1 MVHGIISARLETLDA
16 LKFRKK
22 PCTGVGQMYRKVTQL
37 KFEDFVFPYGELDPE
52 NEWVKLANLVPWD
65 VAEREY
71 AKQFVDNGH
80 PAHPA
85 RIALGSQI
93 IKQKLKCSDD
103 WVVRHVSE
111 NPYLQ
116 YFLGMKEYSSK
127 CPFGAST
134 MVEFRKRFPPEAIAA
149 ILEASIPKDESDDDH
164 DDPNGRK
171 PPENQN
177 GMKETKGDEASGK
190 AANKGTLIMD
200 ATCCPADIAFPQ
212 DFQLLNHARE
222 LLEKT
227 IRAIC
232 KEHEWR
238 MPRTRCQQARRDYLN
253 LSKSKKRTEKAIR
266 KCIRKQLG
274 YIKRDLGYIIGFIRD
289 KGAKLDQAVYDLLNV
304 LTTLYE
310 QQLFMYENRT
320 HSIPN
325 KIVNIRQ
332 HWVRPIVRGKAH
344 ARTEFGAKVHI
355 SMVDGYARIE
365 RISFEAFNEVGD
377 FFKAVE
383 GFKEHYG
390 HYPERVLVDKIYR
403 NRETI
408 AWCKERGIQIT
419 GPALGRP
426 PKDKEITK
434 EAKKQEYQDICDR
447 NIVEGEFGTGKR
459 AYGLNRIMAH
469 LPDTSFCVIGV
480 ALLCMNLAKRL
491 RSLCFDLLWYWLE
504 NQLSALSIQAAA

>member
-1 MVHGIISARLETLDA
+1 MVHGIISARLEDLNA

-22 PCTGVGQMYRKVTQL
+22 PCTGVGRMYRKVTQL
-37 KFEDFVFPYGELDPE
+37 RFEDFVFPYGELDPG

-93 IKQKLKCSDD
+93 IKQKL
-103 WVVRHVSE
+103 
-111 NPYLQ
+111 
-116 YFLGMKEYSSK
+116 
-127 CPFGAST
+127 
-134 MVEFRKRFPPEAIAA
+134 
-149 ILEASIPKDESDDDH
+149 SIPKDESDDDH

-491 RSLCFDLLWYWLE
+491 RSLCFHLLCYWFE
-504 NQLSALSIQAAA
+504 NQLSALAIQAVA

>member
-1 MVHGIISARLETLDA
+1 
-16 LKFRKK
+16 
-22 PCTGVGQMYRKVTQL
+22 MYRKVSQL
-37 KFEDFVFPYGELDPE
+37 KFEDFIFPYGELNPD
-52 NEWVKLANLVPWD
+52 NEWVKMANLIPWD
-65 VAEREY
+65 TVEREY

-80 PAHPA
+80 PAHSA
-85 RIALGSQI
+85 RIALGALI
-93 IKQKLKCSDD
+93 IKQKLKCSDE

-116 YFLGMKEYSSK
+116 YFLGMKEYGSS

-134 MVEFRKRFPPEAIAA
+134 MVEFRKRFPPESMAA
-149 ILEASIPKDESDDDH
+149 ILEASIPKEEKQEDYDDTD
-164 DDPNGRK
+164 GGQ
-171 PPENQN
+171 PPAEQN
-177 GMKETKGDEASGK
+177 GTDAKESEKPK
-190 AANKGTLIMD
+190 NKGTLIMD

-222 LLEKT
+222 ILEQT
-227 IRAIC
+227 IRDVC
-232 KEHEWR
+232 KEHGWR
-238 MPRTRCQQARRDYLN
+238 MPRTYCEKARQDYLN

-274 YIKRDLGYIIGFIRD
+274 YIRRDLGYIIGFIRD
-289 KGAKLDQAVYDLLNV
+289 KGLKLDQAVYDLLNV

-310 QQLFMYENRT
+310 QQLYMFENRT
-320 HSIPN
+320 HSVPN
-325 KIVNIRQ
+325 KIVSIRQ
-332 HWVRPIVRGKAH
+332 YWVRPIVRGKAH
-344 ARTEFGAKVHI
+344 ANTEFGAKVHI

-365 RISFEAFNEVGD
+365 RLSFEAFNEVGD
-377 FFKAVE
+377 FYNAIE
-383 GFKEHYG
+383 GYRKNYG
-390 HYPERVLVDKIYR
+390 YYPERVLVDKIYR
-403 NRETI
+403 NRQTI

-447 NIVEGEFGTGKR
+447 NIVESEFGVGKR

-469 LPDTSFCVIGV
+469 LPETSFCVIGV

-491 RSLCFDLLWYWLE
+491 RSLCFDLFSLWLKKWFLRVRYSGRFLKMGWLRST
-504 NQLSALSIQAAA
+504 L

>member
-1 MVHGIISARLETLDA
+1 
-16 LKFRKK
+16 
-22 PCTGVGQMYRKVTQL
+22 MYRKVTQL
-37 KFEDFVFPYGELDPE
+37 RFEDFVFPYGELDPG

-127 CPFGAST
+127 CLFGAST

-212 DFQLLNHARE
+212 DFQLLNYARE

-253 LSKSKKRTEKAIR
+253 LSKSKKRTEPFANASESS
-266 KCIRKQLG
+266 LG
-274 YIKRDLGYIIGFIRD
+274 ISNGISATSSVSYGTKVQSLIKRY
-289 KGAKLDQAVYDLLNV
+289 
-304 LTTLYE
+304 
-310 QQLFMYENRT
+310 
-320 HSIPN
+320 
-325 KIVNIRQ
+325 
-332 HWVRPIVRGKAH
+332 
-344 ARTEFGAKVHI
+344 
-355 SMVDGYARIE
+355 
-365 RISFEAFNEVGD
+365 
-377 FFKAVE
+377 
-383 GFKEHYG
+383 
-390 HYPERVLVDKIYR
+390 
-403 NRETI
+403 TI
-408 AWCKERGIQIT
+408 C
-419 GPALGRP
+419 
-426 PKDKEITK
+426 
-434 EAKKQEYQDICDR
+434 
-447 NIVEGEFGTGKR
+447 
-459 AYGLNRIMAH
+459 
-469 LPDTSFCVIGV
+469 
-480 ALLCMNLAKRL
+480 
-491 RSLCFDLLWYWLE
+491 
-504 NQLSALSIQAAA
+504 